1 MKKCPN
7 CQKEFP
13 DSMRFCQ
20 TDGTPL
26 GDAVEE
32 SQPEDPLKT
41 TVVRHEDIASAIPP
55 TDPFKTMVASS
66 SNRDES
72 GDLLQLPEQEFDPL
86 KTMVAAP
93 IGQNKP
99 IFEDP
104 KPETP
109 RFEDI
114 KDEIKSESS
123 PAFGGF
129 SQPSEPLPDAPKDYS
144 NDPTMFQPEPPK
156 FNEPSL
162 SAPNFGASTPKKEDE
177 LPQTVMQ
184 NPWDNTP
191 KSGQL
196 PYSGESPYSNDS
208 PFAKPGDSPMSSP
221 FDQQKSSFEEQKSSY
236 EEPPT
241 PFGNQQSSSAFDP
254 PFDKPN
260 EASYNQPQSSF
271 DNQPQSGFDNQQ
283 QQSAFDN
290 QPSSF
295 EPQKPAF
302 EDPPA
307 TQFGGRQ
314 FDQMNQGFGGA
325 NQQVQQNDWNPPATP
340 EQGWGAQGLGA
351 NTPFQPPV
359 VGGGKSQTLAIVSM
373 ICGGIGLLGVVGL
386 IIPFL
391 NILCFFGSPALG
403 LAAII
408 TGFLGRSRA
417 SRDPENYG
425 GGGLALGGIITGA
438 LAIIAIIGI
447 FVIAIALGA
456 ASAFIR

>member
-26 GDAVEE
+26 GDPIQE

-41 TVVRHEDIASAIPP
+41 TVVRQEDIASSIPP
-55 TDPFKTMVASS
+55 SDPFKTMVASS
-66 SNRDES
+66 SNTDES

-86 KTMVAAP
+86 KTMVATP

-99 IFEDP
+99 ILEEP

-109 RFEDI
+109 KFEDI
-114 KDEIKSESS
+114 KEEIKSESS

-144 NDPTMFQPEPPK
+144 NDPTVLQPEPPK

-162 SAPNFGASTPKKEDE
+162 SAPNFGDSTSKEDDD

-184 NPWDNTP
+184 NQWDNVS
-191 KSGQL
+191 KSDQS
-196 PYSGESPYSNDS
+196 PYSNESPYSNDS
-208 PFAKPGDSPMSSP
+208 PFAKPGESPMSSP
-221 FDQQKSSFEEQKSSY
+221 FDSPKSSFEEQKSTY
-236 EEPPT
+236 DEPQT
-241 PFGNQQSSSAFDP
+241 PFNQQSSSSPFDP
-254 PFDKPN
+254 PFNTPN
-260 EASYNQPQSSF
+260 EASY
-271 DNQPQSGFDNQQ
+271 DQPQSGFDNQQ
-283 QQSAFDN
+283 QSAFDN
-290 QPSSF
+290 QPASF
-295 EPQKPAF
+295 EPQTPAF
-302 EDPPA
+302 QDPPA
-307 TQFGGRQ
+307 TQFGGGQ

-325 NQQVQQNDWNPPATP
+325 NQQVQQSDWNPPPTP
-340 EQGWGAQGLGA
+340 EQGWGDQGLGA

-359 VGGGKSQTLAIVSM
+359 VGAGKSQILAIVSI
-373 ICGGIGLLGVVGL
+373 ICGAVGLVSLVGL
-386 IIPFL
+386 IIPFVNL
-391 NILCFFGSPALG
+391 LCFFGSPALG

-417 SRDPENYG
+417 NRDPENYG
-425 GGGLALGGIITGA
+425 GAGLALGGMITGA
-438 LAIIAIIGI
+438 LTILAIVGL
-447 FVIAIALGA
+447 FVLAIALGFA
-456 ASAFIR
+456 GAFTR